1 MLRTAMTIDG
11 SALSTNVAYAR
22 PAAAATA
29 AAGEGGGLFVQDTLA
44 SVTGTIFSE
53 NSAWVDNA
61 EPAASRATGG
71 GAAVVTA
78 TAGSPSA
85 LTLASSSF
93 LLNTA
98 GGVPRNMGGGVYKD
112 VPSTLNRGEDTEVAV
127 MEVDAGAPHKS
138 FNDVN
143 LGQAVRD
150 T

>member
-22 PAAAATA
+22 PASPATA

-44 SVTGTIFSE
+44 SVTGTTFSE

-61 EPAASRATGG
+61 EPTGSRAGGG
-71 GAAVVTA
+71 GAAVVTVTGA
-78 TAGSPSA
+78 SPST

-93 LLNTA
+93 MLNTA
-98 GGVPRNMGGGVYKD
+98 GGVPRNMGGAVYKD
-112 VPSTLNRGEDTEVAV
+112 VPSTLNRADTEVLE
-127 MEVDAGAPHKS
+127 MERDAGAQYKS

-143 LGQAVRD
+143 LGQAVRAH
-150 T
+150 